1 MQNGTPA
8 KSFLWKDA
16 ILLILCFVVFGAVKS
31 ATQSTMDPSL
41 DHDFAAEAASGG
53 VFEVKLG
60 HLALQKGNSN
70 AVKSFGERMITDH
83 TKTSDDLRQIAGEE
97 SIQLPEDMPKKEQAL
112 YDHLSKLQGVQFDRA
127 YVQSM
132 VKDHKKDVSAFEKET
147 SSGSDP
153 KLKDFANRTLP
164 TLKDQLREAKQIE
177 HAVSA
182 CNERDK
188 T

>member
-16 ILLILCFVVFGAVKS
+16 ILLILCFVVFGSGKS
-31 ATQSTMDPSL
+31 ATKSTMDPSV

-53 VFEVKLG
+53 MSEVKLG
-60 HLALQKGNSN
+60 RLALQKGDSN
-70 AVKSFGERMITDH
+70 AVKSFGERMITDR
-83 TKTSDDLRQIAGEE
+83 TKASDDLRQIAGEE

-153 KLKDFANRTLP
+153 RLRDFANRTLP
-164 TLKDQLREAKQIE
+164 TLKDHLREAKEIE

-182 CNERDK
+182 FNM
-188 T
+188 